1 MKIIRPF
8 VASLALLSIPFCS
21 VFAQKPQ
28 FNCVIKNNGD
38 TIKCE
43 FKKPLMGKLKY
54 KPLGSDKAIKITTDE
69 IKEYYILKDSAMFVS
84 VLLPNEIYP
93 EYLNL
98 LERGNINMYEKI
110 VVTYSRYGSTS
121 TYYWY
126 VNKGSDPL
134 KEVKA
139 TTIFT
144 AGSRKERKKMLS
156 EMMADDPALTT
167 QFEAD
172 DDFSIKRLQM
182 YVHQYNQDK
191 ISNGKVIGK

>member
-1 MKIIRPF
+1 
-8 VASLALLSIPFCS
+8 
-21 VFAQKPQ
+21 
-28 FNCVIKNNGD
+28 
-38 TIKCE
+38 
-43 FKKPLMGKLKY
+43 MGKLKY